1 MEKRG
6 FDITYRAQVESGEFG
21 LKTHDGRDA
30 RIVCWD
36 RLGHDKDFPIIALV
50 NTDGWEE
57 PIIYRKDGTCAAN
70 DKGYALHVIVPDDFD
85 GIEAAY
91 LRFRETH
98 VATVSKLACFEGG
111 VRYAERRDRAL
122 ERSNPTYA
130 RDCCETEVE
139 MDIYQRGVRDM
150 REQMMKNAVEG
161 EVVKDISNKLAVTA
175 KINLDGFK
183 FGDKVKV
190 IVIKED

>member
-1 MEKRG
+1 MEKRV

-36 RLGHDKDFPIIALV
+36 RLGHDNDFPIIALV

-57 PIIYRKDGTCAAN
+57 PIIYRKDGTCAAY
-70 DKGYALHVIVPDDFD
+70 DKGYTLHVIVPDDFD

-98 VATVSKLACFEGG
+98 ISTVSKLACFEGG
-111 VRYAERRDRAL
+111 VRYAERAARGRRKEQIPVCWHQATED
-122 ERSNPTYA
+122 EYA
-130 RDCCETEVE
+130 AGTCVILGTDGKVVFAGLP
-139 MDIYQRGVRDM
+139 GVDF
-150 REQMMKNAVEG
+150 QPG
-161 EVVKDISNKLAVTA
+161 EYYIPLNELKDLP
-175 KINLDGFK
+175 
-183 FGDKVKV
+183 
-190 IVIKED
+190 KESD